1 MSDQHDYDSPWKDML
16 DLQFEAFMAFFFPD
30 AHAQIDWQAGH
41 EFLDKELQKITMDAA
56 LGRRMVD
63 KLAKVV
69 LKNGQEHWVLVHVE
83 VQTQPTAD
91 FAERMFVYHYRIRD
105 RFDARCATFGV
116 LADDDP
122 AWRPVEFCDEVLGT
136 KVVMRFSTAKLLDY
150 EADLA
155 ALEDETNPFA
165 LVVMAHAGT
174 RATAA
179 DPRARLDWKFGLTR
193 RLFERGYRRQEIVSL
208 YRFIDWVML
217 LPEAL
222 AKEYEQRVD
231 EYQEKQKMEYLS
243 TMERRAMERGRQ
255 AGLLEG
261 MQQGVQQGMQ
271 QGMQQGILQGE
282 LSGRAATLQRQLARR
297 IGVLSKEDEQRIRTL
312 SVTMLDRLADDLF
325 DFTEPADLQR
335 WFTRYTS

>member
-1 MSDQHDYDSPWKDML
+1 MTDQHDYDSPWKDIL
-16 DLQFEAFMAFFFPD
+16 DLQFEEFMAFFPD

-63 KLAKVV
+63 KLAKVY
-69 LKNGQEHWVLVHVE
+69 LKDGQEHWVLVHVE
-83 VQTQPTAD
+83 VQTQPATD

-122 AWRPVEFCDEVLGT
+122 AWRPVEFRDELLGT
-136 KVVMRFSTAKLLDY
+136 EVVMRFSTAKLLDY

-155 ALEDETNPFA
+155 ALEDEANPFA

-222 AKEYEQRVD
+222 ATEYEQRVD
-231 EYQEKQKMEYLS
+231 EYQEKQRMEYLS

-261 MQQGVQQGMQ
+261 VQQG
-271 QGMQQGILQGE
+271 E
-282 LSGRAATLQRQLARR
+282 LLGRAVTVQRQLARR
-297 IGVLSKEDEQRIRTL
+297 IGLLSKEDEQRIRSL
-312 SVTMLDRLADDLF
+312 SVTMLDRLADELL
-325 DFTEPADLQR
+325 DFAEPGDLQH
-335 WFTRYTS
+335 WFARYAS